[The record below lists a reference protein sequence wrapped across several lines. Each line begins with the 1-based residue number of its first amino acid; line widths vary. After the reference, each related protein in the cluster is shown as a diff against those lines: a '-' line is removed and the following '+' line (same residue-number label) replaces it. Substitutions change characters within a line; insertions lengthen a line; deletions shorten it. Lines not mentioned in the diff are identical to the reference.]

1 MTISIVET
9 RRMKDFPSSS
19 ADIAPKRLLDA
30 DGIRV
35 ALVNLDAGQAVAPC
49 QMSASL
55 LYYVIEGQGSLRVGD
70 EEVGLQ
76 AGSLALVPA
85 GAVRAISAADPLRVL
100 AVQVL

>member
-1 MTISIVET
+1 
-9 RRMKDFPSSS
+9 MKDFPSSS

-30 DGIRV
+30 GSIRA
-35 ALVNLDAGQAVAPC
+35 ALVNVDAGQAVAPC
-49 QMSASL
+49 QMSTSV

-70 EEVGLQ
+70 EEVRLQ